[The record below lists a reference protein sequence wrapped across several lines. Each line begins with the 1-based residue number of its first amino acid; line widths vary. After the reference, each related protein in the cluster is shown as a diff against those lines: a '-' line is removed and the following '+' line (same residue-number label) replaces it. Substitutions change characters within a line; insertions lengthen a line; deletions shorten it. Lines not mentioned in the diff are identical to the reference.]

1 MPPRSEPAELSTVA
15 VQGVIYHKGD
25 FVLLRNPKDLHRPF
39 VAIAQRFAQSTGP
52 QKKIVVTTQ
61 WYYRPEDM
69 PASLKNERPMKRC
82 VENEIFESSHVDDN
96 PTEALCGKAV
106 VLRVKAIDGWKVR
119 VVRDGGVQC
128 DVTGCRTT
136 PNRGCA
142 RTRRSDARGAHPH
155 SITLQQGSHIFPLP
169 SPAFPQPVCVQ
180 VLLPDGQQSLL
191 EAYEREGRSAEC
203 HGMCAHG
210 YWPIAA
216 DRPWWRG

>member
-106 VLRVKAIDGWKVR
+106 VLRVNRSMAGRYVWYGT
-119 VVRDGGVQC
+119 GGCSVMSLAA
-128 DVTGCRTT
+128 GLRRTA
-136 PNRGCA
+136 GVL
-142 RTRRSDARGAHPH
+142 ARGAATHAARICTASPC
-155 SITLQQGSHIFPLP
+155 SKVSHLP
-169 SPAFPQPVCVQ
+169 ST
-180 VLLPDGQQSLL
+180 LSSLPTTS
-191 EAYEREGRSAEC
+191 
-203 HGMCAHG
+203 MCPGASTR
-210 YWPIAA
+210 WATKSP
-216 DRPWWRG
+216 